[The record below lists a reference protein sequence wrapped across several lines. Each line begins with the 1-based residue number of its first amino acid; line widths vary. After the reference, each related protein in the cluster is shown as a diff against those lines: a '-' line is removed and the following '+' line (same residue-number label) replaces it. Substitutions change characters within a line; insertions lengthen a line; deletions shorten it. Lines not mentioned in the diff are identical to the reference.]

1 MLVTCV
7 ESQVQIKGLLVRL
20 SNVKIFWYLKVL
32 KLVFF
37 QILMYQGEDDV
48 LFNFRYVEQR

>member
-1 MLVTCV
+1 MGVTCV